1 MVDLKKEIEKL
12 SDAEK
17 ILLLEDI
24 WESISEKRKNK
35 LSISQKKEIDRRLEL
50 EEKGKVNYYSLDE
63 VRSRIK
69 LLKQNV

>member
-1 MVDLKKEIEKL
+1 MIDLKKEIGKL

-50 EEKGKVNYYSLDE
+50 EEKGEVRFYSLDE

-69 LLKQNV
+69 LLKHNV

>member
-69 LLKQNV
+69 LLKHNV